1 MKNEKGMSH
10 ITLIIVI
17 ILIAFLIFATIY
29 FIRILNQKGRIAYYE
44 TNMLQ
49 IQGKVKILSEED
61 NMDKD
66 TNKLKGRKIEENKD
80 IEKVRQLIN
89 DGIISEEEEKFSK
102 YYIIDNLDLEQM
114 KLDNIYL
121 DNGFYIVNYDTE
133 EVIYS
138 EGIEVDGDK
147 YYKLSQLKELDKK
160 DKTDKTEQSDEVIN
174 ENTEEVTETSEK
186 TEE

>member
-17 ILIAFLIFATIY
+17 ILIAFLIFASIY
-29 FIRILNQKGRIAYYE
+29 FIRILNQKGKIAYFE

-89 DGIISEEEEKFSK
+89 DGIISEEEEKFSR
-102 YYIIDNLDLEQM
+102 YYIIDNFDLEQM

-160 DKTDKTEQSDEVIN
+160 DKTEPSN
-174 ENTEEVTETSEK
+174 EIVNETTEEEVEETSQE
-186 TEE
+186 TQE

>member
-17 ILIAFLIFATIY
+17 ILIAFLIFASIY
-29 FIRILNQKGRIAYYE
+29 FIRILNQKGKIAYFE

-66 TNKLKGRKIEENKD
+66 NNKLKGRKLEENKE
-80 IEKVRQLIN
+80 IGKVSQLIN
-89 DGIISEEEEKFSK
+89 DGIISEEEEKFSR
-102 YYIIDNLDLEQM
+102 YYIIDNFDLEQM

-160 DKTDKTEQSDEVIN
+160 DKTEPSN
-174 ENTEEVTETSEK
+174 EIVNETTEEEVEETSQE
-186 TEE
+186 TQE